1 MNDVGRIFRCGAPG
15 PLVCLNNGGVTTS
28 GLRRLFRA
36 VPTER
41 PALPS
46 GLRSSKTRPTN
57 APATPSAGRVRRAR
71 AITVIVATVC
81 LLAGLYA
88 VFRSNLREQLDP
100 PQTRTYRLRIEGQR
114 LASGPARLQAIQGD
128 TIALT
133 VTSDRAG
140 TLHVH
145 EYEQHIVI
153 DLLPGREATSSFT
166 ADRAGRFG
174 VHLIGAD
181 GSHAE
186 VAAVEVSPR

>member
-1 MNDVGRIFRCGAPG
+1 
-15 PLVCLNNGGVTTS
+15 
-28 GLRRLFRA
+28 
-36 VPTER
+36 
-41 PALPS
+41 
-46 GLRSSKTRPTN
+46 
-57 APATPSAGRVRRAR
+57 
-71 AITVIVATVC
+71 
-81 LLAGLYA
+81 
-88 VFRSNLREQLDP
+88 
-100 PQTRTYRLRIEGQR
+100 
-114 LASGPARLQAIQGD
+114 
-128 TIALT
+128 